1 MRRTGEKVF
10 GALAILAGL
19 GIIAAAVA
27 GVAVPRLILSLIPLV
42 VIGWAIY
49 HWIVV
54 RPAPTGVERPDASPP
69 HEGET

>member
-1 MRRTGEKVF
+1 MRRIGEKVF
-10 GALAILAGL
+10 GVLAILAGL
-19 GIIAAAVA
+19 GIIATAIA
-27 GVAVPRLILSLIPLV
+27 GVAVPQLILSLIPLV

-54 RPAPTGVERPDASPP
+54 RPAPTGVKRPDASPP

>member
-10 GALAILAGL
+10 GVLAILAGL
-19 GIIAAAVA
+19 GIIAAVIA
-27 GVAVPRLILSLIPLV
+27 GVRVPQLVLSLIPLV

-69 HEGET
+69 HEEET